1 LICALR
7 RRPSRFGYVLGG
19 AIIVLSVIGGI
30 LFFVIGSSRT
40 NAATEAF
47 VRVPVAERAVVTL
60 GEGEQVIYVEPNT
73 LAEGESAPGEPVDV
87 TVASQSGRPVP
98 LSDYS
103 GSFTYESGRA
113 YQTFE
118 VPAGGRFE
126 VVTRPGE
133 DSSVENVAI
142 GPGLG
147 RSLAVT
153 LIGGFGLL
161 FGGPPIGVLILIVT
175 AILRSVRRP
184 DRAPRTAH
192 TTGVATAYGGEG
204 RYGPAGGGA
213 AGGGSGTAATG
224 GAAVPGAV
232 AAGPGWYGDPYG
244 HARLRYWDGGRWTEH
259 TAA

>member
-1 LICALR
+1 M
-7 RRPSRFGYVLGG
+7 LGG
-19 AIIVLSVIGGI
+19 AIIGLSVIGGI

-175 AILRSVRRP
+175 AILRYVRRP
-184 DRAPRTAH
+184 DRAARAATGRREAVPPVAAPGPPRQAELRWRPAPGGTA
-192 TTGVATAYGGEG
+192 TLTAMRACATGTVGAG
-204 RYGPAGGGA
+204 RSTRPPERSSPGPA
-213 AGGGSGTAATG
+213 AGGRGF
-224 GAAVPGAV
+224 
-232 AAGPGWYGDPYG
+232 
-244 HARLRYWDGGRWTEH
+244 RWPQPSD
-259 TAA
+259 

>member
-1 LICALR
+1 M
-7 RRPSRFGYVLGG
+7 
-19 AIIVLSVIGGI
+19 
-30 LFFVIGSSRT
+30 
-40 NAATEAF
+40 
-47 VRVPVAERAVVTL
+47 
-60 GEGEQVIYVEPNT
+60 
-73 LAEGESAPGEPVDV
+73 
-87 TVASQSGRPVP
+87 
-98 LSDYS
+98 
-103 GSFTYESGRA
+103 
-113 YQTFE
+113 
-118 VPAGGRFE
+118 
-126 VVTRPGE
+126 
-133 DSSVENVAI
+133 AI

-192 TTGVATAYGGEG
+192 PTGVATAYGGEG

-213 AGGGSGTAATG
+213 AGGGSGTAATV

>member
-1 LICALR
+1 M
-7 RRPSRFGYVLGG
+7 
-19 AIIVLSVIGGI
+19 
-30 LFFVIGSSRT
+30 RT
-40 NAATEAF
+40 
-47 VRVPVAERAVVTL
+47 P
-60 GEGEQVIYVEPNT
+60 
-73 LAEGESAPGEPVDV
+73 
-87 TVASQSGRPVP
+87 
-98 LSDYS
+98 
-103 GSFTYESGRA
+103 
-113 YQTFE
+113 
-118 VPAGGRFE
+118 
-126 VVTRPGE
+126 
-133 DSSVENVAI
+133 
-142 GPGLG
+142 
-147 RSLAVT
+147 
-153 LIGGFGLL
+153 IGGFGLL